1 LIDYD
6 EIKKLVIIR
15 LESMPSNIKV
25 SIGGRDLSRD
35 ELIKEVKDDTEFGR
49 LISQMQLEYLRS
61 MKKGFV

>member
-1 LIDYD
+1 
-6 EIKKLVIIR
+6 
-15 LESMPSNIKV
+15 MPSNIKV

>member
-1 LIDYD
+1 MIDYD